1 MRKILVFVLLI
12 IMVVSFVGCDDTV
25 NLDNNIEKDNIATPT
40 SDSTPTTTPE
50 NTDDSIVNNSST
62 KQYSVGDEVS
72 LGDVKFNIYK
82 IEKNNELYLLA
93 QKNVATTTFSDSER
107 PYDEE
112 HNYEGSLVE
121 SYVKKFVYGL
131 EDKGYTIKKSG
142 IIDKDDLYKLGFV
155 KSVTVS
161 GRPYV
166 CKTTPDFVKLETNF
180 WLAGY
185 YKVDT
190 YQWAY
195 FDEKIDTKSCDG
207 EYGVRPIIVIDATEL
222 DKKPQV
228 VPSNLNI
235 KEIVNSN
242 SAWTSEGGISNPY
255 DRYYFNCE
263 KMIFT
268 NVFESPV
275 LSRTDEFRM
284 EFIDEQTIQ
293 IEGFRNGYYTP
304 AQLTIVSETKLRI
317 RFLDVKYNTGDY
329 FLNKEN

>member
-25 NLDNNIEKDNIATPT
+25 NLDNNIEEDNITTAT
-40 SDSTPTTTPE
+40 SNSTPTTTPE
-50 NTDDSIVNNSST
+50 NTDGNIVNNSDT
-62 KQYSVGDEVS
+62 KQYNVGDEVV

-93 QKNVATTTFSDSER
+93 QKNIATTTFSDSER
-107 PYDEE
+107 PYDEA

-121 SYVKKFVYGL
+121 GYVKKFVDGL

-142 IIDKDDLYKLGFV
+142 IIDKDDLYSLGFE

-161 GRPYV
+161 GRPYM
-166 CKTTPDFVKLETNF
+166 CKNTPDFVKLEKNY
-180 WLAGY
+180 WLSGY
-185 YKVDT
+185 YRVDT
-190 YQWAY
+190 YQWVY
-195 FDEKIDTKSCDG
+195 FDEKIDTKSCDD
-207 EYGVRPIIVIDATEL
+207 EYGVRPTIVIEDSEI

-255 DRYYFNCE
+255 DKFYFNCE

-268 NVFESPV
+268 NVFESSL
-275 LSRTDEFRM
+275 LSRTDEFKM
-284 EFIDEQTIQ
+284 EFIDEKTIQ
-293 IEGFRNGYYTP
+293 VEGFRSGYYYP
-304 AQLTIVSETKLRI
+304 AQITIVSETKLRI
-317 RFLDVKYNTGDY
+317 RFLDVRYNEGDY